1 MENMENN
8 ELPQESAYTTELLQ
22 NPAETARRS
31 PYENSPYMMPHRPQ
45 NTYQTPAAE
54 PVPPQ
59 PPKAKKSRK
68 KGRGRAFFGVLAVI
82 FGMSAMVCGAS
93 ALTAGYLEKSTSL
106 QIQALEEQIN
116 VLRQELEAQNQSV
129 SGESVSGTPNTG
141 IDGGMTPGQVYAK
154 NEKAVVLVDTDVSTG
169 SGFIITADG
178 YVVTNHHV
186 IEGAGSI
193 HVVLYDNSRI
203 SAELVGSDA
212 SNDVAVLKMQ
222 GDSFQSVVLG
232 SSDDLI
238 VGDQV
243 VAIGNP
249 LGELTSTLT
258 VGFVSAKERDVN
270 TDSST
275 INMMQTDCA
284 INSGNSGGPLFNMR
298 GEVVGIT
305 TAKYS
310 GTSVSG
316 ASIEGIG
323 FAIPLDD
330 VAGIIEDLMEFG
342 YVKGTYLG
350 VSVYSVDADTSRRYN
365 IPLGCLVDSV
375 TPGSCAAVAGVK
387 DSDVIIALGG
397 HTVEGYTDLARAL
410 RKFEPGDTTTIT
422 VYRAGQQL
430 VLPITLD
437 ERPTQTQSAAPSQPE
452 LPSSGSYEE
461 WFNYFFGE

>member
-1 MENMENN
+1 MENMDNLENN
-8 ELPQESAYTTELLQ
+8 ALPPEPEYTPEIPQ
-22 NPAETARRS
+22 PPVEKVKHS
-31 PYENSPYMMPHRPQ
+31 PYENAPYVMVHRPAPE
-45 NTYQTPAAE
+45 YTPQSE
-54 PVPPQ
+54 PM
-59 PPKAKKSRK
+59 KKKKKS
-68 KGRGRAFFGVLAVI
+68 GRGKRFFGRLITFILGAAVALGGVYAMNE
-82 FGMSAMVCGAS
+82 FGTPQS
-93 ALTAGYLEKSTSL
+93 ALKLQVLEDRIDVL
-106 QIQALEEQIN
+106 QA
-116 VLRQELEAQNQSV
+116 ELEAKEHAQAGNSI
-129 SGESVSGTPNTG
+129 SGTPNSTA
-141 IDGGMTPGQVYAK
+141 DGSLTPGQVYAR
-154 NEKAVVLVDTDVSTG
+154 NEKSVVLIDTDVSTG
-169 SGFIITADG
+169 SGFILTADG

-186 IEGAGSI
+186 VEGASSV
-193 HVVLYDNSRI
+193 HVVLYNNSRV
-203 SAELVGSDA
+203 SAVLVGTDA
-212 SNDVAVLKMQ
+212 SNDVAVLKME
-222 GDSFQSVVLG
+222 GDGYQSVVLG

-258 VGFVSAKERDVN
+258 VGFVSAKERDVS

-310 GTSVSG
+310 GTSNSG

-330 VAGIIEDLMEFG
+330 VTGIIEDLMEFG
-342 YVKGTYLG
+342 YVKGAYLG

-387 DSDVIIALGG
+387 DSDVIIGLGG
-397 HTVEGYTDLARAL
+397 YTVESYTELSRAL
-410 RKFEPGDTTTIT
+410 RKCEPGDETTIT
-422 VYRAGQQL
+422 VYRAGQEL
-430 VLPITLD
+430 VLPIILD
-437 ERPTQTQSAAPSQPE
+437 ERPTDNQTTAPTQPNM
-452 LPSSGSYEE
+452 PSSGSYEE
-461 WFNYFFGE
+461 WFDYFFGE